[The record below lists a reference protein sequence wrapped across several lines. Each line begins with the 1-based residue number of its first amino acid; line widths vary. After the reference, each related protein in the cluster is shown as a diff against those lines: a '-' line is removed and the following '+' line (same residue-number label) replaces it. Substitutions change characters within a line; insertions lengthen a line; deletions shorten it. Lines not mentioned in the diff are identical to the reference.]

1 MEWIERTLSGV
12 IIPIESG
19 ESKPTESIYHD
30 GLMKKINSLSGVNRT
45 LNIED
50 VFIRRGRLAGDA
62 IDGQYGRFRTEDLPR
77 LLEMTHGAP
86 MLIGHRRDTLGMAR
100 FFGGDISEKDGV
112 NYIRP
117 YFYWMQKNS
126 QAKDLM
132 TDIDGGIY
140 SELSIGFTF
149 KKPTCSICNEDIRAC
164 DHFPGENY
172 DGEMCYFYYDNI
184 QRVREG
190 SIVYRGAEPGT
201 GFESVEDSLS
211 VALSK
216 KKCQSTK
223 VPKYKSK
230 TIKEVSDMMPDSIM
244 SLLGLD
250 SQSASEDDAV
260 SAIES
265 LIERAKIGD
274 LAIAEKR
281 ESVKALLIRSR
292 TLKGLKEPGLTDKQN
307 DRIDSAS
314 YDSLNEYAELYQEQ
328 IDVLEENL
336 KVRSSVQENEND
348 GEDEP
353 KGQRVDPKSFKV

>member
-1 MEWIERTLSGV
+1 
-12 IIPIESG
+12 
-19 ESKPTESIYHD
+19 
-30 GLMKKINSLSGVNRT
+30 
-45 LNIED
+45 
-50 VFIRRGRLAGDA
+50 
-62 IDGQYGRFRTEDLPR
+62 
-77 LLEMTHGAP
+77 
-86 MLIGHRRDTLGMAR
+86 
-100 FFGGDISEKDGV
+100 
-112 NYIRP
+112 
-117 YFYWMQKNS
+117 
-126 QAKDLM
+126 
-132 TDIDGGIY
+132 
-140 SELSIGFTF
+140 
-149 KKPTCSICNEDIRAC
+149 
-164 DHFPGENY
+164 
-172 DGEMCYFYYDNI
+172 
-184 QRVREG
+184 
-190 SIVYRGAEPGT
+190 
-201 GFESVEDSLS
+201 
-211 VALSK
+211 
-216 KKCQSTK
+216 
-223 VPKYKSK
+223 
-230 TIKEVSDMMPDSIM
+230 MMPDSIM